1 MKLIS
6 QVNELYTDYNQ
17 LDFDLKGDVFAL
29 DSTTIDLCLDIYW
42 WATFRSTKAAVKI
55 HTLLNSKTS
64 IPEFI
69 FISEGD
75 VHDVNILDNIPI
87 KKGCYYSMD
96 KAYVDFGRLYS
107 IHLKKA
113 FFVVR
118 AKENLKYN
126 LISSKRTNKKENVIS
141 DEEIELDGFYSKKNY
156 PNTLRRVKYYD
167 HEYDR
172 TFVFLT
178 NNKRLKPQTI
188 AKLYKS
194 RWHVELFFK
203 WIKQHLKIKSFWG
216 QNENAVRI
224 QIWVAIST
232 YIIVAIAKRKLNIPN
247 SLYEILQYITIAP
260 FEKELLS
267 ETFKKGNWE
276 EMTDQIDIQL
286 KIF

>member
-1 MKLIS
+1 
-6 QVNELYTDYNQ
+6 
-17 LDFDLKGDVFAL
+17 
-29 DSTTIDLCLDIYW
+29 
-42 WATFRSTKAAVKI
+42 
-55 HTLLNSKTS
+55 
-64 IPEFI
+64 
-69 FISEGD
+69 
-75 VHDVNILDNIPI
+75 
-87 KKGCYYSMD
+87 MD
-96 KAYVDFGRLYS
+96 KAYVDFNRLYS

-118 AKENLKYN
+118 AKENLKFKN
-126 LISSKRTNKKENVIS
+126 ISSAKINKKENVIS
-141 DEEIELDGFYSKKNY
+141 DQEIELDGFYSKKNY
-156 PNTLRRVKYYD
+156 PNRLRRIEYYD
-167 HEYDR
+167 LEYDR

-232 YIIVAIAKRKLNIPN
+232 YLIVAIAKRKLNIQH

-260 FEKELLS
+260 FEKEPLS
-267 ETFKKGNWE
+267 ETFANGKWE
-276 EMTDQIDIQL
+276 EIKDQIDIQL
-286 KIF
+286 NMF